1 MICRAAECAACLG
14 DFMGNALWSQ
24 PPLRRRTLLE
34 PIDAA
39 RSLRA
44 PPAVRKLLL
53 NSIALMTI
61 AIGTPAIAQTVTG
74 DVTPPL
80 PWGPG
85 QVLMIGSNAVGTVT
99 IAGGTTVDVG
109 TTILADQPTGDGT
122 VTVTGVGSGL
132 NISAG
137 FLIGN
142 RGVGTLDIVAGGV
155 VTTVGMDIGATGAAN
170 GVATVTGS
178 GSTLGVGNM
187 LLVGGINT
195 NGSASLNVTDGGR
208 VNSGQAR
215 IGGGANNTTYGNGL
229 ATISGGDAAG
239 NVSTWEITG
248 ELSVGS
254 GLYGNG
260 TLQITDGG
268 KVTSDSGIIG
278 DQSFSTGT
286 VIVRGDNG
294 AGTASVLDIDS
305 ELHVGRSGEGS
316 LTIEAGGRVETDYA
330 RIASQAGST
339 GTVVI
344 AGADGAGNASI
355 LQSQETI
362 QIGTFGVG
370 ELTLADGGIAATDP
384 ARITFLS
391 GNAGSS
397 GTLNIGARS
406 GDAAAGAG
414 ELRTG
419 ALNFGVGTATI
430 NFNHTG
436 EIDFSTGMYSVGVGT
451 HTLSHEAGI
460 TTLTHAN
467 LGFTGATNV
476 TGGTLIVGR
485 GGSGSLAASNVTVGN
500 GATVAGTGALGRL
513 TVQSGGVHAPGN
525 SIGTQIVN
533 GPYIL
538 QAGAILE
545 IETNA
550 AGQSDRVI
558 VNGTVDLTG
567 ATLRVIAESGNYA
580 AATDYLI
587 IDNDGA
593 DAVSGTFGTIT
604 SNLAFLDP
612 TVNYAGGTGN
622 DVVLTL
628 TRNTTAITSVA
639 QTPNQI
645 SVAGGLNQLPLTNPL
660 LLSVFGQ
667 SAEGARQAFDALSGE
682 VHATLGS
689 TLARDARFT
698 RGAIFSRLQQAHYAG
713 AGASGGSTETAA
725 LGNTSTTA
733 VAGRFDAPM
742 MGLGMGGSE
751 RASAY
756 DAPSAS
762 PLVFWAQAFGS
773 WADADGDGNA
783 ASAKRNIGGF
793 LSGVDTHIGSGWR
806 AGLALGYSRSN
817 VSVSQRISSAEINGY
832 HLAAY
837 AGGSVGSFALRTGA
851 SWSWNDIDTERT
863 VVFPGF
869 LDRVDADY
877 DGDTGQIFGEIA
889 LPLGAG
895 ALAYEPFANLAYV
908 HVSTDRFTEQGGIAA
923 LTGFG
928 GDQDV
933 GYSTLGVR
941 FALETTLGGA
951 RVVPRASFAW
961 QHAFGDVD
969 PTRSLAFSGAPGMTI
984 AGTPLARNAALIE
997 AGLDFALS
1005 PSATLGVS
1013 YNGEIASDIED
1024 HGVSGRFNW
1033 RF

>member
-1 MICRAAECAACLG
+1 
-14 DFMGNALWSQ
+14 MGNARSSQ
-24 PPLRRRTLLE
+24 PPLRCRTLLE

-39 RSLRA
+39 CSLRA
-44 PPAVRKLLL
+44 PSVLRKLLL
-53 NSIALMTI
+53 SSTALMTI
-61 AIGTPAIAQTVTG
+61 AIGTPVIAQTVTG

-80 PWGPG
+80 PWLPG
-85 QVLMIGSNAVGTVT
+85 QAVMIGSNAVGTVT

-109 TTILADQPTGDGT
+109 TAILADQPTGDGT
-122 VTVTGVGSGL
+122 VTVTGVGSAL
-132 NISAG
+132 NISAS
-137 FLIGN
+137 FLVGN

-155 VTTVGMDIGATGAAN
+155 VTTGGMDIGVTGDAN

-178 GSTLGVGNM
+178 GSTLDVGNV

-229 ATISGGDAAG
+229 ATISGGDAIG

-254 GLYGNG
+254 GFYGNG

-268 KVTSDSGIIG
+268 KVTSDTGIIG
-278 DQSFSTGT
+278 DQSFSKGT
-286 VIVRGDNG
+286 VIVRGDDG
-294 AGTASVLDIDS
+294 AGTASILDIDS

-316 LTIEAGGRVETDYA
+316 LTIEAGGRVDTEYA
-330 RIASQAGST
+330 RIGSEAGST
-339 GTVVI
+339 GRVVI
-344 AGADGAGNASI
+344 SGADGAGNASI

-362 QIGTFGVG
+362 QIGRGGDG
-370 ELTLADGGIAATDP
+370 ELTLTDGGIAATDP
-384 ARITFLS
+384 ARITFLGS
-391 GNAGSS
+391 AGGS
-397 GTLNIGARS
+397 TLNFGARS
-406 GDAAAGAG
+406 GDTAAVAG

-419 ALNFGVGTATI
+419 ALNFGVGIGTL

-476 TGGTLIVGR
+476 TGGTLVVGR

-513 TVQSGGVHAPGN
+513 TVQSGGIHAPGN
-525 SIGTQIVN
+525 SIGTQTVN

-550 AGQSDRVI
+550 AGQSDLVI
-558 VNGTVDLTG
+558 VNGTVDITG
-567 ATLRVIAESGNYA
+567 ATLRVLADAGNYA

-604 SNLAFLDP
+604 SNLVFLDP

-628 TRNTTAITSVA
+628 TRNTTALTSVA

-645 SVAGGLNQLPLTNPL
+645 AVAGALNQLPLPNPL
-660 LLSVFGQ
+660 LTAVFGQ

-698 RGAIFSRLQQAHYAG
+698 RGAIFSRLQQAHHG
-713 AGASGGSTETAA
+713 STGASESDMQSAA
-725 LGNTSTTA
+725 LGNTGTTS
-733 VAGRFDAPM
+733 VAGRFDTPM
-742 MGLGMGGSE
+742 MGLGMGRGE
-751 RASAY
+751 RPSAY
-756 DAPSAS
+756 DAPSVS
-762 PLVFWAQAFGS
+762 PLVFWTQAFGS

-793 LSGVDTHIGSGWR
+793 LSGVDTHVGGGWR

-817 VSVSQRISSAEINGY
+817 VSVSQRISSAEIDST

-837 AGGSVGSFALRTGA
+837 AGGAVGSFALRTGA
-851 SWSWNDIDTERT
+851 SWSWNEIDTERT

-869 LDRVDADY
+869 LDRAEADY

-895 ALAYEPFANLAYV
+895 AFAYEPFAGLAYV
-908 HVSTDRFTEQGGIAA
+908 HVSTDRFAEQGGAAA
-923 LTGFG
+923 LSGFG
-928 GDQDV
+928 GDESV
-933 GYSTLGVR
+933 GFSTLGLR
-941 FALETTLGGA
+941 FAWETTLGSM

-969 PTRSLAFSGAPGMTI
+969 PARALSFSGAPGMTI

-1005 PSATLGVS
+1005 PSATLGIA

-1024 HGVSGRFNW
+1024 HGVSGRLNW
-1033 RF
+1033 QF